1 MTRPSLCLVL
11 AVALVSALAA
21 PARAEPTEHEPV
33 SADAV
38 ASCAA
43 RHDEARLLRL
53 NEQWLDARAAM
64 IRCADASC
72 PIAIGSDCSAWLEE
86 LAAVLPTL
94 LVVIERDDAGTQPI
108 RLEIDG
114 TLRDAPVDTGP
125 LEMLPGKHRLRFTLE
140 AYPPVEHTLELEKG
154 QKNRVVR
161 VRFVREPAPAP
172 APPPAPPPSEP
183 ERRRPVPLASYLAAA
198 GAVAAFASSGILLA
212 SALSSRQAARETCAP
227 ECRDGERQ
235 AIDQRLLA
243 ADIVGA
249 AGFVLGGVAVYTFV
263 TRPVVPASGA
273 GSAPPSNQRA
283 LFGALLRGRF

>member
-1 MTRPSLCLVL
+1 MARRTLGWFL
-11 AVALVSALAA
+11 AVALSSAFTA
-21 PARAEPTEHEPV
+21 PARAQPAEHEPV
-33 SADAV
+33 SAEAV

-114 TLRDAPVDTGP
+114 KLREAPVDTGP

-140 AYPPVEHTLELEKG
+140 TYPPVEHTLELEKG

-161 VRFVREPAPAP
+161 VRFVREPLPAKGPAP
-172 APPPAPPPSEP
+172 APPPREP
-183 ERRRPVPLASYLAAA
+183 ERRRPIPPATYLAAA
-198 GAVAAFASSGILLA
+198 GAVAALASSGILLA
-212 SALSSRQAARETCAP
+212 SALSSRQAARENCAP

-249 AGFVLGGVAVYTFV
+249 AGLVLGGVAVYTYV
-263 TRPVVPASGA
+263 TRPVVPDSGA
-273 GSAPPSNQRA
+273 RTAPPSNQGA
-283 LFGALLRGRF
+283 LFGALVRGRF